1 MSTDGA
7 QPSSVPIRGMHDED
21 ELLRRIERLEERAVF
36 TEDLLDRL
44 DDLVTRQTLQIES
57 LTRELARVSRAQD
70 DQGPTRAAGARDEI
84 PPHW

>member
-1 MSTDGA
+1 M
-7 QPSSVPIRGMHDED
+7 PGMHDED

-44 DDLVTRQTLQIES
+44 DDLVTRQTLQIEA
-57 LTRELARVSRAQD
+57 LTRELSRVARAQD
-70 DQGPTRAAGARDEI
+70 DQGPSRAAGARDEI